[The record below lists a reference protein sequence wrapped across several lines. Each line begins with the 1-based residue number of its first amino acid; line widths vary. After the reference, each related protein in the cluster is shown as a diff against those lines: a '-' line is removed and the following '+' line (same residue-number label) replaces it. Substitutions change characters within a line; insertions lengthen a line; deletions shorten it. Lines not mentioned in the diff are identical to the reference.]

1 MNVFL
6 AVCRVIDVINEVVG
20 RAVSWLILAMV
31 GVQFVVVVMR
41 YVFGVGS
48 IFLQE
53 AIMYLF
59 AMQFLTAVG
68 YTLLHDDHVRID
80 VFYGRMGTRRK
91 ALVNLIGTLVF
102 LFPFTLVVLWN
113 SLGFVLGSWRSL
125 EGSTSVS
132 GIQAVYLLKSF
143 IIVFSVL
150 LLIQGVSLAL
160 RCALHLAGRSVL
172 SEDDALSR
180 ETL

>member
-1 MNVFL
+1 MNGFL
-6 AVCRVIDVINEVVG
+6 AICRVIDAINEVIG
-20 RAVSWLILAMV
+20 RAVTWLILVMV

-59 AMQFLTAVG
+59 AMQFLAAVG

-80 VFYGRMGTRRK
+80 VFYGRMRTKQKAIINLVGTF
-91 ALVNLIGTLVF
+91 VF
-102 LFPFTLVVLWN
+102 LFPFTVVVFWN
-113 SLGFVLGSWRSL
+113 SLPFVLGSWRSL

-150 LLIQGVSLAL
+150 LFIQGVSLAL
-160 RCALHLAGRSVL
+160 RCVLHLTGRSVL
-172 SEDDALSR
+172 ADDRDAL
-180 ETL
+180 